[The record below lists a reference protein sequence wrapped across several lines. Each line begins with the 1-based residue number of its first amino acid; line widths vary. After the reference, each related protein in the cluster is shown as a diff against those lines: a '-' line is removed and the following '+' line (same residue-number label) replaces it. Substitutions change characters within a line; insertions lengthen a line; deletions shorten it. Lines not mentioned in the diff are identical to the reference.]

1 MLPSL
6 TKICIVLK
14 ITKFEDLKK
23 PIFLFM
29 YRDALG
35 IPKIMV
41 LTILEYISVNL
52 ASFFVKKLHYNP
64 LLF

>member
-6 TKICIVLK
+6 TKNLYSAQN
-14 ITKFEDLKK
+14 TKFEDLKK